1 MAQKFVLPG
10 AILGPLGDYASG
22 PGTHCVNGSVC
33 ASLAGEVCVD
43 AECRLQVKH
52 WRRRVA
58 TGAALV
64 PQVGSVVSGRVT
76 RITASQ
82 ANVDIVCCGGTVLP
96 QPAPGVIRVEDVFP
110 AAVDHTAV
118 QMSNCFRPGDV
129 VTARLTSVGDSKQ
142 YWLSTA
148 EPALGV
154 AWARGIDG
162 DVLLPVAWDQVAS
175 PATGAQQSRKAARP
189 ADDASD
195 AGAGAAVDASGQ
207 GKKAKQQQ

>member
-1 MAQKFVLPG
+1 V
-10 AILGPLGDYASG
+10 
-22 PGTHCVNGSVC
+22 SVDN
-33 ASLAGEVCVD
+33 ER
-43 AECRLQVKH
+43 RLQVKH

-64 PQVGSVVSGRVT
+64 PQVGSVISGRVT
-76 RITASQ
+76 RITATQ

-110 AAVDHTAV
+110 ATVDHTSV

-129 VTARLTSVGDSKQ
+129 IQARLTSIGDSKQ

-154 AWARGIDG
+154 AWARGSDG
-162 DVLLPVAWDQVAS
+162 DVLLPVAWDEVVS
-175 PATGAQQSRKAARP
+175 PATGAKQSRKAARP
-189 ADDASD
+189 ADDDDA
-195 AGAGAAVDASGQ
+195 AGADADTSGRS
-207 GKKAKQQQ
+207 KKAKQQQ